1 MTALVIIFGVLC
13 AGGVVTLIGTRVINR
28 IHRPRGRFIDVGG
41 FPQHVIDMAASTAAP
56 DAPAVV
62 VLHGAGSNLEDMYL
76 ALGERLTSRHRV
88 IFVDRPGLGFSA
100 RKAGEGSSPSD
111 QAAVLRDVLDTLG
124 VDRVIVVGHSWGGTL
139 ALTFA
144 LDFPERVAGLVLV
157 APATHPGLWPM
168 KRLNALLA
176 GPLGWLFARTL
187 AFPFGVVLMWPGSR
201 TAFLPQKI
209 PDGYV
214 KRSAAM
220 LVLRPVTLM
229 ANWADVG
236 CLEAF
241 LERQIER
248 YGALAAPTV
257 VLAGDRDPL
266 VPPARHCE
274 QLAAAAPHVKVVMLP
289 GFGHML
295 HHAAADR
302 VAAAVEEVSV
312 GASAG
317 AERNALRMVTE

>member
-1 MTALVIIFGVLC
+1 MTTTLVVIVAVLC
-13 AGGVVTLIGTRVINR
+13 AGGVATLVGTLVIGRM
-28 IHRPRGRFIDVGG
+28 HRPRGRFIDVGG
-41 FPQHVIDMAASTAAP
+41 FRQHVIETGTGAATP
-56 DAPAVV
+56 GTPPVV
-62 VLHGAGSNLEDMYL
+62 VLHGAGSNLEDMRL
-76 ALGERLTSRHRV
+76 ALGERLGARRV

-100 RKAGEGSSPSD
+100 RKAGEGCSPSD
-111 QAAVLRDVLDTLG
+111 QAVVLCNVLDALG
-124 VDRVIVVGHSWGGTL
+124 VDRAIILGHSWGGTL

-144 LDFPERVAGLVLV
+144 LDFPQRVAGLVLV

-176 GPLGWLFARTL
+176 GPVGWFFARTL
-187 AFPFGVVLMWPGSR
+187 ALPFGAVLMWPGSR
-201 TAFLPQKI
+201 TAFLPQTI

-214 KRSAAM
+214 RRSAAM

-241 LERQIER
+241 LERQVER
-248 YGALAAPTV
+248 YNTLDAPTI
-257 VLAGDRDPL
+257 VLTGDRDPL
-266 VPPARHCE
+266 VPPSRHCE
-274 QLAAAAPHVKVVMLP
+274 KLAANARCVKLVVLP

-302 VAAAVEEVSV
+302 VVAAVEEVANS
-312 GASAG
+312 
-317 AERNALRMVTE
+317 E